1 MTRKDRN
8 SPPPLAVA
16 LRYDGS
22 SAPVVTAKGQGFV
35 AEEILR
41 LAREHE
47 IPIRDEPDLV
57 RVLSKIRLG
66 DEIPRSLYVAVAQV
80 IAFAYAL
87 KGKSPQAESTHK
99 TAGDRGELRLNAPD

>member
-1 MTRKDRN
+1 MSTKKGTP
-8 SPPPLAVA
+8 PPPLAVA

-22 SAPVVTAKGQGFV
+22 RAPVVTAKGEGFV

-41 LAREHE
+41 LAHEHE

-57 RVLSKIRLG
+57 RVLSKVRLG

-87 KGKSPQAESTHK
+87 KGKTPE
-99 TAGDRGELRLNAPD
+99 TASNSEHAGSHSEPRLNAPD